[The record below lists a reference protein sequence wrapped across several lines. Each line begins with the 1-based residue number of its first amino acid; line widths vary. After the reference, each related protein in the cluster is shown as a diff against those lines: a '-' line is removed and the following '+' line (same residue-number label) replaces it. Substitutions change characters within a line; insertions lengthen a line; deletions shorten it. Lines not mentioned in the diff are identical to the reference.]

1 MADTTIEGIKT
12 PAPGKTTAKKP
23 KRRGARLIALI
34 VLLPILVIGYFLWRY
49 FGSYESTDDAQID
62 GHIHAISARI
72 SGYVNQ
78 VLVEDQQIVKAGD
91 PLVIIDP
98 RDFDV
103 AVAKAE
109 ADVAAAQATL
119 GGSRTDAPI
128 TSTNTAGT
136 V

>member
-12 PAPGKTTAKKP
+12 PAPAKSTARKP
-23 KRRGARLIALI
+23 KRRRARLIALI
-34 VLLPILVIGYFLWRY
+34 VLLPLLVVGYFLWRY

-78 VLVEDQQIVKAGD
+78 VLGEDQQIVKARD
-91 PLVIIDP
+91 PLVIIDT

-103 AVAKAE
+103 AASKAE
-109 ADVAAAQATL
+109 ADVAAAKATL
-119 GGSRTDAPI
+119 ARSRPEGPI
-128 TSTNTAGT
+128 T
-136 V
+136 